1 MAAVCMCLNG
11 THMIELQWCVCMYV
25 CMQAIKYMARHIKH
39 GDQTCERDLCVLF
52 SGIHKK
58 IICGCK

>member
-1 MAAVCMCLNG
+1 MSEWHADDRATMVCL
-11 THMIELQWCVCMYV
+11 YV